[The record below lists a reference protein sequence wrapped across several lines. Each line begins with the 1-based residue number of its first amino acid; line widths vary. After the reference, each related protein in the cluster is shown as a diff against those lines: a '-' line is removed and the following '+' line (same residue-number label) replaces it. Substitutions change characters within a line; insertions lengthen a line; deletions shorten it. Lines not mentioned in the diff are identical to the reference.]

1 MHQAGIVAHKINVS
15 KSLNARL
22 LLLAM
27 LTLTPSAA
35 LAEDTALAADEVFL
49 AVLIN
54 QQPQGI
60 VFLMR
65 SDDRLFAGAQ
75 DLRRWRLR
83 LPVTAPLTLD
93 GEDFYALDALAGL
106 SYAFDESS
114 QALMVQAPPGLFDAT
129 LLKGTVTDFSAPTPA
144 SPGGFLNYEV
154 SAHHAQG
161 RTKTSGLLEL
171 GGFGGWGA
179 AQTHILA
186 RDLDGH
192 ASAIRLDTTWTRDQ
206 PMQLASLRFGDAIS
220 GTSSWGGAVR
230 FGGVQWATNFSTQP
244 GFISFPL
251 PGMSGE
257 AALPSTVDLYV
268 DNALRMSREVPSGP
282 FSIQDLPVTTGQGDA
297 RLVVRDI
304 LGREQV
310 ITQPF
315 YATPRLLQQGLQDY
329 SYELGFVRRNFGT
342 DSNNYGRALAV
353 GTHRLGITEQ
363 FTGEIHG
370 ELLGHQQTV
379 GLGGVLLWP
388 VAGVLSGSLA
398 VSHGEKGVGGLLELG
413 FQRQGRY
420 FSFGANTQLASQRFA
435 KLGLQPEQLAP
446 RQISRVFVNLAT
458 SDYGSFTANYTQQA
472 FRDRQENKILAAS
485 YTRKVGG
492 LGNLSASV
500 TRLLSGDAKTTFNL
514 NLSVPLGN
522 RTNASISASA
532 QPGREQARLQVSRGM
547 PAGSGFGYRL
557 VTGVGDS
564 DYRQAGV
571 SAQNEVGSYTLVAD
585 QSSGQTAFRGSASGG
600 VAFLG
605 GSAFLSR
612 RITDSFAVVQVP
624 DYSGVGIYADNQLVA
639 RTDANGNALLPR
651 LRPYQKNTV
660 GIEQADLPLDAKI
673 DAVQLDAVPYF
684 RSGLLLKFP
693 VKRSRGALLTVVLE
707 NGEPLPAGAQ
717 AQIIGDNVEDNEV
730 FPVGLRGEVYLTGL
744 AVNNRLRVTWLEQ
757 SCEFL
762 LPFPESTDPLP
773 HLGTYI
779 CTDLVREIAS
789 TLTIEVESD
798 VTIEQGQIKKETDTN
813 HSKDEADSTDSN
825 GDKLRD
831 DELRDDELRDDELHD
846 DGLYGEES
854 HNGKYIV
861 VAGGFESLQNARKL
875 VDELNL
881 LGFEAHLSGFSPKGL
896 NRVAYGAYKNR
907 SAALKAM
914 RWIQSTHNAR
924 AWMTTQ

>member
-1 MHQAGIVAHKINVS
+1 MVAHKINAT
-15 KSLNARL
+15 KSLNACL

-27 LTLTPSAA
+27 VTLTPLAA
-35 LAEDTALAADEVFL
+35 LAEDPAHDADEVFM

-54 QQPQGI
+54 GQTQGT
-60 VFLMR
+60 VFILR
-65 SDDRLFAGAQ
+65 SDGRLFAGAQ

-83 LPVTAPLTLD
+83 LPNTAPLTHY
-93 GEDFYALDALAGL
+93 GEDFFALDALAGL
-106 SYAFDESS
+106 SYRFDESS
-114 QALMVQAPPGLFDAT
+114 QALTVQAAPGLFDAT
-129 LLKGTVTDFSAPTPA
+129 RLKGTVTNFSAPTPA
-144 SPGGFLNYEV
+144 SPGGFLNYDV
-154 SAHHAQG
+154 SANNAQG
-161 RTKTSGLLEL
+161 RTTASGLLEL
-171 GGFGGWGA
+171 GGFGSWGA
-179 AQTHILA
+179 GQIHILA
-186 RDLDGH
+186 RDLGGH
-192 ASAIRLDTTWTRDQ
+192 VNVIRLDTTWTLDQ

-244 GFISFPL
+244 GFTSFPL

-282 FSIQDLPVTTGQGDA
+282 FSIEDLPVTTGQGDA

-315 YATPRLLQQGLQDY
+315 YATRRLLQQGLQDY

-342 DSNNYGRALAV
+342 DSNNYGRALAI

-363 FTGEIHG
+363 FTAEFHG
-370 ELLGHQQTV
+370 ELLGHQQTL
-379 GLGGVLLWP
+379 GLGGVLMLP
-388 VAGVLSGSLA
+388 AAGVLSGSFA
-398 VSHGEKGVGGLLELG
+398 ASHSDRGVGGLLELG

-435 KLGLQPEQLAP
+435 KLGLQPEELAP
-446 RQISRVFVNLAT
+446 RHISRAFVNLAT
-458 SDYGSFTANYTQQA
+458 SDHGSFTAAYTEQA
-472 FRDRQENKILAAS
+472 FRDRQGNKILAAS

-514 NLSVPLGN
+514 NFSVPLGN

-585 QSSGQTAFRGSASGG
+585 QSSGQTAFQGSASGG

-660 GIEQADLPLDAKI
+660 RIEQADLPLDAQI

-684 RSGLLLKFP
+684 RSGLRLKFP
-693 VKRSRGALLTVVLE
+693 VKRRRGALLTVVLE
-707 NGEPLPAGAQ
+707 NGEPLPARAQ
-717 AQIIGDNVEDNEV
+717 AQIIGDNVEQNEV
-730 FPVGLRGEVYLTGL
+730 FPTGMRGEVYLTGL
-744 AVNNRLRVTWLEQ
+744 AVSNRLRVTWREQ
-757 SCEFL
+757 NCEFVL
-762 LPFPESTDPLP
+762 HFPESTDPLP

-779 CTDLVREIAS
+779 CTG
-789 TLTIEVESD
+789 VE
-798 VTIEQGQIKKETDTN
+798 
-813 HSKDEADSTDSN
+813 
-825 GDKLRD
+825 
-831 DELRDDELRDDELHD
+831 
-846 DGLYGEES
+846 
-854 HNGKYIV
+854 
-861 VAGGFESLQNARKL
+861 
-875 VDELNL
+875 
-881 LGFEAHLSGFSPKGL
+881 P
-896 NRVAYGAYKNR
+896 
-907 SAALKAM
+907 
-914 RWIQSTHNAR
+914 
-924 AWMTTQ
+924 

>member
-1 MHQAGIVAHKINVS
+1 MHPDVRQAGIVAHKINAC
-15 KSLNARL
+15 KSLNAGL

-35 LAEDTALAADEVFL
+35 LAEDTALALDEVFL

-54 QQPQGI
+54 QQPQGV
-60 VFLMR
+60 VFLLR
-65 SDDRLFAGAQ
+65 SDDRLFAGSN
-75 DLRRWRLR
+75 DLRRWRLH
-83 LPVTAPLTLD
+83 LPDTAPLTRD

-106 SYAFDESS
+106 SYRFDESS
-114 QALMVQAPPGLFDAT
+114 QALMVQAPPSLFDTT
-129 LLKGTVTDFSAPTPA
+129 LLKGAVTDFSAPTPA
-144 SPGGFLNYEV
+144 SPGGFLNYDV
-154 SAHHAQG
+154 SANHAQG
-161 RTKTSGLLEL
+161 RTTTSGLLEL
-171 GGFGGWGA
+171 GGFGGRGA
-179 AQTHILA
+179 GQTRILA
-186 RDLDGH
+186 RDLTGD

-206 PMQLASLRFGDAIS
+206 PMQLASQRFGDAIS

-398 VSHGEKGVGGLLELG
+398 MSHSEKGVGGLLGLG

-435 KLGLQPEQLAP
+435 KLGLQPEELAP
-446 RQISRVFVNLAT
+446 RHISRVFVNLAT
-458 SDYGSFTANYTQQA
+458 SDHGSFTANYTEQA
-472 FRDRQENKILAAS
+472 FRDRQGNKILAAS
-485 YTRKVGG
+485 YTRQVGR

-514 NLSVPLGN
+514 NFSVPLGN
-522 RTNASISASA
+522 RTNASISTSA
-532 QPGREQARLQVSRGM
+532 QSGRKQARLQVRRSI
-547 PAGSGFGYRL
+547 PAGTGVGYRL
-557 VTGVGDS
+557 VTEVGDS
-564 DYRQAGV
+564 DLREAEV
-571 SAQNEVGSYTLVAD
+571 SAQNEFGTYTLVAG
-585 QSSGQTAFRGSASGG
+585 QSRGQTAFRSSASGG

-605 GSAFLSR
+605 SSAFLSR

-624 DYSGVGIYADNQLVA
+624 DYSGVGIYADNQLIA
-639 RTDANGNALLPR
+639 RTNADGNALLPR
-651 LRPYQKNTV
+651 IRPYQKNLV
-660 GIEQADLPLDAKI
+660 RIEQADLPLDAQI
-673 DAVQLDAVPYF
+673 DAIQLDAVPYF
-684 RSGLLLKFP
+684 RSGLLLRFP
-693 VKRSRGALLTVVLE
+693 VKRSRGALLNVVLE

-717 AQIIGDNVEDNEV
+717 VQIIGGNAQENEV
-730 FPVGLRGEVYLTGL
+730 FPTGFRGEVYLTGL
-744 AVNNRLRVTWLEQ
+744 ATSNRLRVTWLEQ
-757 SCEFL
+757 SCEFM
-762 LPFPESTDPLP
+762 LPYPESTEPLP
-773 HLGTYI
+773 HLGTYT
-779 CTDLVREIAS
+779 CTG
-789 TLTIEVESD
+789 VE
-798 VTIEQGQIKKETDTN
+798 
-813 HSKDEADSTDSN
+813 
-825 GDKLRD
+825 L
-831 DELRDDELRDDELHD
+831 
-846 DGLYGEES
+846 
-854 HNGKYIV
+854 
-861 VAGGFESLQNARKL
+861 
-875 VDELNL
+875 
-881 LGFEAHLSGFSPKGL
+881 
-896 NRVAYGAYKNR
+896 
-907 SAALKAM
+907 
-914 RWIQSTHNAR
+914 
-924 AWMTTQ
+924 